1 MAWYFRRGN
10 QAFGPVGDEELRL
23 LIRRGAV
30 NKRTPLQQEGSSE
43 WQPAET
49 LLPRVFDTPPSA
61 DGPSTPVRY
70 EEVFPGDRDGA
81 ESVNFSS
88 GGFGEFDAFL
98 SEMGE
103 NVDLSFSS
111 DGDSKPSGFS
121 TPAPQRPAAAQPTAA
136 RHPATPVRPTPTRP
150 TPVRPQPDEPVRE
163 EESKAVCFGCGQL
176 LRTVEMTAHR
186 GALICSACRQR
197 LAEHKASPPAPAPE
211 PGFVEARLTEWFV
224 EGLATLLG
232 LALFLGFLKGNARWM
247 LGAAPLAPAGA
258 VLAACLCGGLDH
270 SHGRRMVAVV
280 AFLWAGALMLYL
292 PQSMMAPV
300 VLVAGRGVFIWALLV
315 HDIRKTAFLSALA
328 VMVLASVLGGVL
340 VVGKIATPHLVLSLV
355 LIAADILAVA
365 LAWGAWQGGATLA
378 LAAFGSL
385 LYLWDA
391 VAVVNLFQKGIWV
404 PALLT
409 TGLAGLCVLAVL
421 SIDQETGR
429 PEGAGRWPLRRAPL
443 SLSGSDSLALSLT
456 IIAVLAFAA
465 VVLVK
470 GPPESLVY
478 AHCILLAAL
487 ILAGTNVRLTHPNHV
502 KWLLFA
508 WGLAILTARIVP
520 VGKDSLYAF
529 TPLALSKTYPV
540 LHIGQLVQ
548 VLAGLA
554 LACFARFHLD
564 RVLLDS
570 VRQWHR
576 LLLIFLAGLGAFAL
590 REALELPL
598 AAAYPKLL
606 ARSGYG
612 GVFDLIFAGSG
623 LLLGLVIIQ
632 SRERD

>member
-10 QAFGPVGDEELRL
+10 QAFGPIGDEELRL
-23 LIRRGAV
+23 LVRRGAV

-43 WQPAET
+43 WQPAEA
-49 LLPRVFDTPPSA
+49 LIPRVFDTPPPA

-98 SEMGE
+98 SGMGE

-121 TPAPQRPAAAQPTAA
+121 TPAPQRPVAGQPTAA
-136 RHPATPVRPTPTRP
+136 RHPATPVRPTPTRL
-150 TPVRPQPDEPVRE
+150 QPDEPVRE
-163 EESKAVCFGCGQL
+163 EDSKAVCFGCGRL
-176 LRTVEMTAHR
+176 LKTVELTAH
-186 GALICSACRQR
+186 GGTLICSACRQR
-197 LAEHKASPPAPAPE
+197 LAEHKASPPAPARE
-211 PGFVEARLTEWFV
+211 PGFVEARLTEWIV

-247 LGAAPLAPAGA
+247 LGAAPAAPAGA
-258 VLAACLCGGLDH
+258 MLAACLCGGLDH
-270 SHGRRMVAVV
+270 SHGRRMLAVT

-300 VLVAGRGVFIWALLV
+300 VFVAGRGVFIWALLV
-315 HDIRKTAFLSALA
+315 HDIRKRAFLSAFA
-328 VMVLASVLGGVL
+328 VMALVSVLGGVL

-355 LIAADILAVA
+355 LIAADMVAVA
-365 LAWGAWQGGATLA
+365 LAWGAWQGGATLS

-391 VAVVNLFQKGIWV
+391 VAVVNLFQKGVWV

-409 TGLAGLCVLAVL
+409 AGLAGLCVLAVL

-443 SLSGSDSLALSLT
+443 PLTAVDSVAFSLT
-456 IIAVLAFAA
+456 TIAVLAFAA

-470 GPPESLVY
+470 GPPETLVY
-478 AHCILLAAL
+478 AHCVLLAAL
-487 ILAGTNVRLTHPNHV
+487 VLAGTNARLTHPNHV

-508 WGLAILTARIVP
+508 WALAILTARIVP
-520 VGKDSLYAF
+520 VGKGNLYAF
-529 TPLALSKTYPV
+529 TPIALSKTYPV

-548 VLAGLA
+548 VLAGVA
-554 LACFARFHLD
+554 LAWFARFHLD

-606 ARSGYG
+606 ARSAYG
-612 GVFDLIFAGSG
+612 GVFDLIFAGAG
-623 LLLGLVIIQ
+623 LLLGLVVIQ
-632 SRERD
+632 FQERD